1 MYIYSNINVNIGVF
15 IERNRSFRD
24 HLFFDENVKM
34 NRSKV
39 KLAGIV
45 ACVQN
50 NVFVLNNNTLNKRA
64 APS

>member
-15 IERNRSFRD
+15 IEHNRSFRD

-50 NVFVLNNNTLNKRA
+50 NVLVLNNNTLNKRA